1 MWLSTIDFQVI
12 QVKSN
17 DARRT
22 PLWSD
27 PATRPPA
34 PVILLEQIS
43 RGRENEGTSGNHAPM
58 ATTCGQSLP
67 RLRQARPLLILCTF
81 LRTWYWQS
89 KSQPIATWDVGILVD
104 RYMIYVCKYV
114 FVCIILWTFALV
126 FQPFIACFA
135 RPTYSAPHW
144 TSPTQALRCVIG
156 HIQGVLTE
164 VLELGTLST
173 DQVSFKIC
181 RSESLL
187 YACGAVTVIPS
198 TDFQCNHST
207 VKHACVLNSSRKLKL
222 PWPRAQQ
229 ETPM

>member
-1 MWLSTIDFQVI
+1 M
-12 QVKSN
+12 
-17 DARRT
+17 
-22 PLWSD
+22 
-27 PATRPPA
+27 
-34 PVILLEQIS
+34 
-43 RGRENEGTSGNHAPM
+43 
-58 ATTCGQSLP
+58 
-67 RLRQARPLLILCTF
+67 
-81 LRTWYWQS
+81 
-89 KSQPIATWDVGILVD
+89 
-104 RYMIYVCKYV
+104 
-114 FVCIILWTFALV
+114 
-126 FQPFIACFA
+126 FQPFISCFS

-222 PWPRAQQ
+222 PWPRAPQQ
-229 ETPM
+229 ETLVCPSLSYDVTSTPVVHVLCKIQPFARYRWRDDKKAK

>member
-1 MWLSTIDFQVI
+1 MPGGLRCGLI
-12 QVKSN
+12 QQRDHRLLWFCWHKYHGEGKTRETEGKSK
-17 DARRT
+17 
-22 PLWSD
+22 
-27 PATRPPA
+27 
-34 PVILLEQIS
+34 
-43 RGRENEGTSGNHAPM
+43 NHAPM

-89 KSQPIATWDVGILVD
+89 KSQPIATWDVGISVAD
-104 RYMIYVCKYV
+104 FVIHASVYDAHMCV

-126 FQPFIACFA
+126 FQPFIACFS

-187 YACGAVTVIPS
+187 YACGTVTVIPS
-198 TDFQCNHST
+198 TDF
-207 VKHACVLNSSRKLKL
+207 
-222 PWPRAQQ
+222 
-229 ETPM
+229 